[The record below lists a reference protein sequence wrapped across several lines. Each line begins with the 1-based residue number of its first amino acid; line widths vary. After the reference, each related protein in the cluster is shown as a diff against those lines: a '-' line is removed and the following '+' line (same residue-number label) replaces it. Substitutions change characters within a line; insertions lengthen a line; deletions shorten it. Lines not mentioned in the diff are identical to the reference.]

1 MAAEKPTRRRGDA
14 LEDAIL
20 DVAWAELLER
30 GYDGLTFESVASRA
44 GTSRPVLGRR
54 WPTRGAL
61 ATAAAARFHVRNPIV
76 IPDLGNVRDELCLL
90 LRKMSDRVRP
100 DLVRLLFEV
109 LKDDTDHYANAAEL
123 RAQIVKGS
131 ALPPI
136 LARAVERGEVDP
148 DRLIPRIVSL
158 PGDLARHELLMTSAP
173 LTDEAIHE
181 IIDRIFLPLVRPAIR
196 QTQGDAR
203 SRKGSLG
210 KAVGHG

>member
-1 MAAEKPTRRRGDA
+1 MAAEKPTRRRGEA

-44 GTSRPVLGRR
+44 ETSRTVLSRR

-76 IPDLGNVRDELCLL
+76 VPDLGNVRDEMCLL

-100 DLVRLLFEV
+100 DLVRLLFDV
-109 LKDDTDHYANAAEL
+109 LKDNTDGYANALDL
-123 RAQIVKGS
+123 RAQIIKGS

-136 LARAVERGEVDP
+136 LERAIARGEVDP
-148 DRLIPRIVSL
+148 ARLIPRIVSL
-158 PGDLARHELLMTSAP
+158 PGDLARHELMMTSAA
-173 LTDEAIHE
+173 LTDVAIEE
-181 IIDRIFLPLVRPAIR
+181 IVDRIFLPLVRPA
-196 QTQGDAR
+196 AR
-203 SRKGSLG
+203 KTRRDRDWTG
-210 KAVGHG
+210 